1 MDIQSR
7 ANHTIDGNINE
18 NKKKSFIEK
27 AKEHKKE
34 IAIGAVAIL
43 SVVTIVLVV
52 KNKTTIEAAIKSTHT
67 KGGLANS
74 LKTRNN
80 VAPTIS
86 EVTPTNIPSN
96 APIVEINV
104 RGHIRN
110 LPEGWNPSASN
121 KEAARNL
128 GYCLDEHQTWVN
140 PYTKI
145 AA

>member
-1 MDIQSR
+1 MEIRSKS
-7 ANHTIDGNINE
+7 NHNIDGNIAE
-18 NKKKSFIEK
+18 FKKKSLIEK
-27 AKEHKKE
+27 AKDHKKE
-34 IAIGAVAIL
+34 IAIGAVTIL
-43 SVVTIVLVV
+43 SVVAIVLVV
-52 KNKTTIEAAIKSTHT
+52 KNRDTIEAAIKSTHT

-86 EVTPTNIPSN
+86 EVTPTNIPRN

-121 KEAARNL
+121 KEVARNL
-128 GYCLDEHQTWVN
+128 GYYLDEHQTWVN

>member
-1 MDIQSR
+1 MEIRSKS
-7 ANHTIDGNINE
+7 NHNIDGNIAE
-18 NKKKSFIEK
+18 FKKKSLIEK
-27 AKEHKKE
+27 AKDHKKE
-34 IAIGAVAIL
+34 IAIGAVTIL
-43 SVVTIVLVV
+43 SVVAIVLVV
-52 KNKTTIEAAIKSTHT
+52 KNRATIEAAIKSTHT

-86 EVTPTNIPSN
+86 EVTPTNIPRN

-121 KEAARNL
+121 KEVAKKL

>member
-43 SVVTIVLVV
+43 SVVAVVLVV
-52 KNKTTIEAAIKSTHT
+52 KNKATIKAAFKSMNNE
-67 KGGLANS
+67 GVLVNS
-74 LKTRNN
+74 LETRNS
-80 VAPTIS
+80 VAPIIS
-86 EVTPTNIPSN
+86 EVTPTSIPSN
-96 APIVEINV
+96 VPIVEINV

-121 KEAARNL
+121 KEIARTL
-128 GYCLDEHQTWVN
+128 GYCLDEHQTWIN
-140 PYTKI
+140 PYTKT

>member
-1 MDIQSR
+1 MEIRSKS
-7 ANHTIDGNINE
+7 NHNIDGNIAE
-18 NKKKSFIEK
+18 FKKKSLIEK
-27 AKEHKKE
+27 AKDHKKE
-34 IAIGAVAIL
+34 IAIGAVTIL
-43 SVVTIVLVV
+43 SVVAIVLVV
-52 KNKTTIEAAIKSTHT
+52 KNRATIEAAIKSTHT

-86 EVTPTNIPSN
+86 EVTPTNIPRN

-121 KEAARNL
+121 KEVARNL
-128 GYCLDEHQTWVN
+128 GYYLDEHQTWVN

>member
-7 ANHTIDGNINE
+7 ANHTIDGKINE

-43 SVVTIVLVV
+43 SVVAVVLVV
-52 KNKTTIEAAIKSTHT
+52 KNKATIKAAFKSMNNE
-67 KGGLANS
+67 GVLVNS
-74 LKTRNN
+74 LETRNS
-80 VAPTIS
+80 VAPIIS
-86 EVTPTNIPSN
+86 EVTPTSIPSN
-96 APIVEINV
+96 VPIVEINV

-121 KEAARNL
+121 KEIARTL
-128 GYCLDEHQTWVN
+128 GYCLDEHQTWIN
-140 PYTKI
+140 PYTKT